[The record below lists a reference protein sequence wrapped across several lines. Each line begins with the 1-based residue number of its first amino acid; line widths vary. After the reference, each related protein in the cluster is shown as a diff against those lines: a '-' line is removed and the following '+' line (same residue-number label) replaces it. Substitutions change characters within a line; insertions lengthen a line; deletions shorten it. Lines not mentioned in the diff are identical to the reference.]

1 MKKIFA
7 IAAATALVS
16 SLSFAQLGL
25 HDIGGGVGY
34 VSVSFTNGG
43 SSSQS
48 IGGFL
53 LAAHANLGELA
64 KDLTL
69 APDVEYFSTS
79 TTVNGGTW
87 KVGDFALN
95 ANVHYNFE
103 MEGMIKPYVGAG
115 LGLDFFSTTASIS
128 GPAYNPVTQQIYTA
142 TYSATASATRLG
154 INLLA
159 GANYKLNDKMTL
171 LLEPRYV
178 IASDLDNFQIKVG
191 VTWALN

>member
-7 IAAATALVS
+7 IAAATALIS
-16 SLSFAQLGL
+16 SLSFAQLAL
-25 HDIGGGVGY
+25 HDIGGGIGY
-34 VSVSFTNGG
+34 VSVSFNN
-43 SSSQS
+43 
-48 IGGFL
+48 
-53 LAAHANLGELA
+53 AAHHPNHLVGSLLR
-64 KDLTL
+64 LTQIWATL
-69 APDVEYFSTS
+69 QRTSILSPTFEYFSTS
-79 TTVNGGTW
+79 KDVDGGTF
-87 KVGDFALN
+87 KVGDFAIN

-115 LGLDFFSTTASIS
+115 LGLDFFSTTASVS
-128 GPAYNPVTQQIYTA
+128 VPYFNGFTVATQTV
-142 TYSATASATRLG
+142 SATASATRLG

>member
-7 IAAATALVS
+7 IAAATALIS
-16 SLSFAQLGL
+16 SLSFGQQLAL
-25 HDIGGGVGY
+25 HDIGGGIGY
-34 VSVSFTNGG
+34 VSVSFNST
-43 SSSQS
+43 SDQTL
-48 IGGFL
+48 GGFL
-53 LAAHANLGELA
+53 IAAHANLGELA

-69 APDVEYFSTS
+69 VPDIEYFSTS
-79 TTVNGGTW
+79 KTIDGGTW
-87 KVGDFALN
+87 KVGDFAIN

-115 LGLDFFSTTASIS
+115 LGMNFLSTTASATFPGI
-128 GPAYNPVTQQIYTA
+128 AIQQLYCILHKPTA
-142 TYSATASATRLG
+142 QHGSRYPTWHQPSC
-154 INLLA
+154 

-178 IASDLDNFQIKVG
+178 IASDFDNFQIKAG

>member
-7 IAAATALVS
+7 IAAATALIS

-34 VSVSFTNGG
+34 VSVSFNNGY
-43 SSSQS
+43 STQS
-48 IGGFL
+48 FGGFL

-64 KDLTL
+64 KDINLV
-69 APDVEYFSTS
+69 PDIEYFSTS
-79 TTVNGGTW
+79 TTIDGGTW
-87 KVGDFALN
+87 KVGDFAIN

-103 MEGMIKPYVGAG
+103 MEGMIKPYAGAG
-115 LGLDFFSTTASIS
+115 LGLDFFSTTASVS
-128 GPAYNPVTQQIYTA
+128 GQAIIQWLQQFYTQ

>member
-16 SLSFAQLGL
+16 SLSFAQLAL

-87 KVGDFALN
+87 KVGDFAIN

-103 MEGMIKPYVGAG
+103 MEGTIKPYVGAG
-115 LGLDFFSTTASIS
+115 LGLDFFSTTASATIPYFN
-128 GPAYNPVTQQIYTA
+128 GFTIVTQTV
-142 TYSATASATRLG
+142 SATASATRLG

-159 GANYKLNDKMTL
+159 GANYKLNDKMSL

>member
-7 IAAATALVS
+7 IAAATALIS

-25 HDIGGGVGY
+25 HEVGGGVGY
-34 VSVSFTNGG
+34 VSVSFNNGN
-43 SSSQS
+43 SSQS

-87 KVGDFALN
+87 KVSDFALN
-95 ANVHYNFE
+95 ANVHYNIA
-103 MEGMIKPYVGAG
+103 MEGMVKPYVGAG
-115 LGLDFFSTTASIS
+115 LGLNFFSTTASATFNN
-128 GPAYNPVTQQIYTA
+128 GFFTQTI
-142 TYSATASATRLG
+142 SATGSLTRLG
-154 INLLA
+154 INLLV

-178 IASDLDNFQIKVG
+178 IASDVDNFQIKAG